1 MFRSVASL
9 ACSLVVAACAW
20 PASAPGPAERPLR
33 IAAWNVEHLAE
44 REQSGCRPR
53 TVAEYAQLRA
63 YADSL
68 DADVVAFQE
77 VESAA
82 AAARVFDPAKYVV
95 VIEERAGSQ
104 NRLECRGLPGKFLN
118 RQAVGFAIRRGL
130 DYERAADL
138 TALSLG
144 DADLRGGVDV
154 TVRPRGGQPVRLLSV
169 HLKSG
174 CASGRERDACEV
186 LFRQLPVLEGWID
199 ARAGEGT
206 RFAVLGDFN
215 RRLAEAGDP
224 FWAEIDD
231 ASRPNADLEMAAG
244 GAGAACDPRYPA
256 FIDHVVL
263 DRRAAAD
270 LVRFEE
276 RGFGGG
282 AKLSDHCAVVGE
294 LRP

>member
-1 MFRSVASL
+1 MAFRFAPHL
-9 ACSLVVAACAW
+9 PLLLLAACA
-20 PASAPGPAERPLR
+20 APMSPWGDRALR
-33 IAAWNVEHLAE
+33 VAAWNVEHLAE
-44 REQSGCRPR
+44 SEGSGCRPR
-53 TVAEYAQLRA
+53 SAAEYAQLRA

-68 DADVVAFQE
+68 DADVIAFQE

-82 AAARVFDPAKYVV
+82 AAVRVFDPVKYSI
-95 VIEERAGSQ
+95 VIEQRPGSGDRA
-104 NRLECRGLPGKFLN
+104 ECRGMAGRFLN

-130 DYERAADL
+130 PFERSADV

-144 DADLRGGVDV
+144 DPDLRGGVDV
-154 TVRPRGGQPVRLLSV
+154 TVRPRGGRPVRLLSV

-174 CASGRERDACEV
+174 CASGREREACEV

-215 RRLAEAGDP
+215 RRLAQAADP
-224 FWAEIDD
+224 FWGEIDD
-231 ASRPNADLEMAAG
+231 ATPPNSDLSLAAG

-256 FIDHVVL
+256 FIDHIVL
-263 DRRAAAD
+263 DRRAAGD
-270 LVRFEE
+270 LARFEE
-276 RGFGGG
+276 RGYGGG

-294 LRP
+294 LRS